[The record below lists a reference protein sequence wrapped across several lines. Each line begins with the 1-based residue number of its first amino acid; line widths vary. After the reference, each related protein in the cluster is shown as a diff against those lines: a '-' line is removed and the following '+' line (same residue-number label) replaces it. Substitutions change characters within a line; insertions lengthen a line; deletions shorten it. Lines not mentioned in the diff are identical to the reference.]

1 MRILLSND
9 DGIYAAGLRTLAER
23 LSRDGKHEI
32 YVVAPDRERSA
43 TGHCLTLHKPLRVQE
58 EEMPGNVKKAW
69 STTGTPSDCV
79 KLAVSELLE
88 HRPDLVISGI
98 NNGPNLGSEILYSGT
113 VAAAMEAA
121 FLGLPSIA
129 VSLFWGEHRRFEV
142 AAEFIANLLNGV
154 PKFEM
159 RKRSLLNINIPS
171 LPMDEIAG
179 VSVTEAGVRLYDDR
193 FEKRADPRGK
203 TYYWL
208 TGHAIDTH
216 ESETSDVHAIIN
228 KRISITPVIFN
239 MTDHDALE
247 RLTGIKDI
255 GGALDASRG
264 ADLTLSRQVKAGTG
278 RGI

>member
-43 TGHCLTLHKPLRVQE
+43 TGHCLTLHKPLRVQP
-58 EEMPGNVKKAW
+58 EEMPGKVKEAW

-79 KLAVSELLE
+79 KIAVSELLKE
-88 HRPDLVISGI
+88 KPDLVISGI

-129 VSLFWGEHRRFEV
+129 VSLFWGETRRFEV
-142 AAEFIANLLNGV
+142 AAEFIANMLDAV

-159 RKRSLLNINIPS
+159 RKRSLLNINVPS
-171 LPMDEIAG
+171 LPMEEIAG

-193 FEKRADPRGK
+193 FEKREDPRGK

-216 ESETSDVHAIIN
+216 ESEASDVYAIIN
-228 KRISITPVIFN
+228 KKISITPVIFN
-239 MTDHDALE
+239 MTDRDALE

-255 GGALDASRG
+255 GGALEASRN